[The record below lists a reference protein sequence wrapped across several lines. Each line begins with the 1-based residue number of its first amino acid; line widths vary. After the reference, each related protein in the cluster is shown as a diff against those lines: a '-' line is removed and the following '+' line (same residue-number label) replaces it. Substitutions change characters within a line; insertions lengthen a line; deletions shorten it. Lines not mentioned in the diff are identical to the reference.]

1 MYACFPAGSICPLSP
16 LGVCVAVSLS
26 LMPAANGSLSPCAS
40 PGLLGVCLGACIS
53 LPGCVGVGPRL
64 STCVRHSRKQG
75 ATSRPFSRG
84 VRKNDPHWPRA
95 PPAPVPETQAALAVG
110 GLRSDPDA
118 RAAGPN
124 PRPAPRGIG
133 APLTSRPHGI
143 SSAASGRSV
152 RGQGKKVKR
161 VEEPAGRR
169 RRRHGAGQSAVAPV
183 LHGGNNM
190 ATGRGGAREKRA
202 GPSRR
207 GGARGGGSPGKV
219 GRGLVGR
226 SPGKSGRGLIGGPG
240 ARGLEVASALP
251 SPTPC
256 RSPLAESRVFFGCAI
271 SLVLRLRSR
280 EKTARILVTFKS

>member
-1 MYACFPAGSICPLSP
+1 MTPGH
-16 LGVCVAVSLS
+16 LGEWRQLEHSSAPSRASFQVLC
-26 LMPAANGSLSPCAS
+26 GSLGQATGSGPFDD
-40 PGLLGVCLGACIS
+40 
-53 LPGCVGVGPRL
+53 PGCVGVGPRL
-64 STCVRHSRKQG
+64 STCVRHSRRQG

-207 GGARGGGSPGKV
+207 GGARGGGSPGIIW
-219 GRGLVGR
+219 GLGQ
-226 SPGKSGRGLIGGPG
+226 
-240 ARGLEVASALP
+240 
-251 SPTPC
+251 
-256 RSPLAESRVFFGCAI
+256 
-271 SLVLRLRSR
+271 
-280 EKTARILVTFKS
+280 